1 MPNGTLRGVRGRGNY
16 LIFLPTRLYINK
28 SAFNFIFKH
37 NDIFV
42 IINISNRTLLLI
54 KYMFVING
62 ELLLWRMIHYIKAFI
77 KN

>member
-1 MPNGTLRGVRGRGNY
+1 M
-16 LIFLPTRLYINK
+16 IYINK